1 MREDG
6 RVVPL
11 KIVRVTRDAVATAC
25 LSLFVSPASAQHFEC
40 TADTVTNSRLV
51 KSEWEFV
58 GSSVANGKYTIV
70 RSSEDSRLSKYP
82 YEVSKLGTTSAF
94 LDCQT
99 TNRPTEPLQIVCGG
113 LGNAFTFK
121 ESSKEFQ
128 EYYGIGY
135 VDGADDSAST
145 LSVTT
150 GQCTQID

>member
-1 MREDG
+1 M
-6 RVVPL
+6 
-11 KIVRVTRDAVATAC
+11 VRNEWFATNA
-25 LSLFVSPASAQHFEC
+25 LSLPEQEICSSSREAKFLVEGNQAVW
-40 TADTVTNSRLV
+40 TV
-51 KSEWEFV
+51 EFKATHPSQALMA
-58 GSSVANGKYTIV
+58 GNGKYTIV
-70 RSSEDSRLSKYP
+70 RSSEDSGLSKYP

-121 ESSKEFQ
+121 ESSKQFQ

-135 VDGADDSAST
+135 VDGVDASAST